1 MTSSIQQQAGVGR
14 AWRQQ
19 TALISCDGGKID
31 TDFACRLTLPLTG
44 TTAREVRS
52 FARTQGW
59 VVNQPNPRGRNRLD
73 YCPEHAHPVEDE
85 PP

>member
-19 TALISCDGGKID
+19 TALISCDGGKIL
-31 TDFACRLTLPLTG
+31 TDLVCRLTLPVTG
-44 TTAREVRS
+44 TTAREARQ

-59 VVNQPNPRGRNRLD
+59 VVNQPSPRGRNRLD
-73 YCPEHAHPVEDE
+73 YCPEHVTAVEEE
-85 PP
+85 PS